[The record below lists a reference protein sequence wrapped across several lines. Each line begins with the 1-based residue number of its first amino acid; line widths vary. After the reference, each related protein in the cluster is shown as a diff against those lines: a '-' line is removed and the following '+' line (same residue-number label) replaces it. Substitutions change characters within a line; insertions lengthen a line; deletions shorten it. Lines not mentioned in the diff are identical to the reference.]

1 MSTSS
6 RALELRALTG
16 TSINA
21 DREALELRALAVLA
35 GSVSLT
41 PVAGTVALT
50 GYAPALLQP
59 QAATPAAGTVAL
71 TGYAPVLG
79 VALTP
84 ATGTV
89 ALTGYAPALLQP
101 QAVISA
107 AGTVALIGYA
117 SVLTAG
123 TSVTP
128 STGTIT
134 LTGYSP
140 GGALANPAA
149 GVISLSG
156 YAPVATQSANYFAH
170 PTPEVWLQILLDDIQ
185 VSQYRDERLWTRD
198 PESVFCSLQT
208 LDYQARYLAADVAT
222 TTKLLECQHV
232 ETVQNIYPTTGADDV
247 YITASTVL

>member
-101 QAVISA
+101 QAVTPA
-107 AGTVALIGYA
+107 AGTVAL
-117 SVLTAG
+117 T
-123 TSVTP
+123 
-128 STGTIT
+128 
-134 LTGYSP
+134 
-140 GGALANPAA
+140 
-149 GVISLSG
+149 G

-208 LDYQARYLAADVAT
+208 LDYQARYSVYDVVAVP
-222 TTKLLECQHV
+222 KRPEGQHV
-232 ETVQNIYPTTGADDV
+232 EIVQNSYPTTGADDV

>member
-41 PVAGTVALT
+41 PVAGTVALTGYAPALLQPQAVTPAAGTVALT

-101 QAVISA
+101 QAVTPA
-107 AGTVALIGYA
+107 AGTVAL
-117 SVLTAG
+117 T
-123 TSVTP
+123 
-128 STGTIT
+128 
-134 LTGYSP
+134 
-140 GGALANPAA
+140 
-149 GVISLSG
+149 G